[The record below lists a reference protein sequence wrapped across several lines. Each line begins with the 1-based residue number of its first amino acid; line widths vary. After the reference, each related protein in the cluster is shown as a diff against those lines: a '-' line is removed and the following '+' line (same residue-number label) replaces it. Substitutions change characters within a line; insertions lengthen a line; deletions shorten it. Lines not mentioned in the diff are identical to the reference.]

1 MMKMREFMRITLV
14 CVCAFLLA
22 VRETRCEDEV
32 SEVEEGGALRGEDQN
47 EQRKD
52 SKGPI
57 PGKRTYI
64 TSHQNIN
71 KWPCVTYV
79 DIINAITEVTVV
91 NLCKECVEWRVEAV
105 QLFVELETAKHW
117 SRI

>member
-1 MMKMREFMRITLV
+1 MKMREFMRITLV

-32 SEVEEGGALRGEDQN
+32 SEMDEGGALRGEDQN

-57 PGKRTYI
+57 PGNPLHLDVTAWRTL
-64 TSHQNIN
+64 NIA
-71 KWPCVTYV
+71 VGRL
-79 DIINAITEVTVV
+79 NAKSQYYDETHPS
-91 NLCKECVEWRVEAV
+91 
-105 QLFVELETAKHW
+105 ELLIK
-117 SRI
+117 SQVKN